1 MNQPVAVDRP
11 RDFQMQ
17 ARKQR
22 MGLHALYVVMIIVGA
37 ILLLATFATPT
48 AFVALVSSAGIL
60 CVLSG
65 WILWR
70 ELPAWGWLSAT
81 MVLFAPGINGPI
93 AVAASLVITV
103 ICVLIAEGFG
113 TPKPV
118 SLPMPKPFIV
128 QEVPMHEG
136 LVHIGTGPA
145 GEPLY
150 ARQMLP
156 TLAQQSGKTNTL
168 AILALVF
175 GVMGGIAAIPLG
187 HIAITQINR
196 TGENGRGLAIAGLV
210 LGYAWTGL
218 ILIYVVLIAAIIAQY
233 S

>member
-1 MNQPVAVDRP
+1 MSQPVAVDRLPDLQMPP
-11 RDFQMQ
+11 RKRRTGPD
-17 ARKQR
+17 
-22 MGLHALYVVMIIVGA
+22 ALYVVMIVVGA
-37 ILLLATFATPT
+37 ILLLATSITPT
-48 AFVALVSSAGIL
+48 AFVALVSGAGIL

-70 ELPAWGWLSAT
+70 QLPAWGWLSAM
-81 MVLFAPGINGPI
+81 MVLFAPGISGPI
-93 AVAASLVITV
+93 AVLGSVVICV

-113 TPKPV
+113 APKPV
-118 SLPMPKPFIV
+118 SPPTPKPLIL
-128 QEVPMHEG
+128 QEALTREV
-136 LVHIGTGPA
+136 LIRIGTGPT

-150 ARQMLP
+150 ARQAIP

-175 GVMGGIAAIPLG
+175 GVMGGVAAIPLG
-187 HIAITQINR
+187 HIAVAQIKR

-210 LGYAWTGL
+210 LGYAWAAL
-218 ILIYVVLIAAIIAQY
+218 ILLYVLVIAVLFAQY